1 MKLLKPTY
9 LLRTLLLLC
18 AVAVVSS
25 ACERNETQSLSDKL
39 DHMIAN
45 RQVYDCQKEQ
55 RIAELRHLLSV
66 SGLTPAQEYEINDRL
81 FGEFHKYKLDSAIRY
96 MERNVL
102 LARRLGDRRKG
113 CLSGIRLAELY
124 SSTGMSIEA
133 KRMLDSIDRR
143 SVPRDML
150 ATYYKAYNRF
160 YQQYVAFSGQRHFR
174 ELEERYQDS
183 VIMFADTVSVRYKL
197 DRFSQMSR
205 RNQSHEM
212 EVRLLGFLNSL
223 EPDSQLYAEC
233 AYSVGSFY
241 RRRGDDWLARKY
253 YMLSA
258 MTDIR
263 NSTKENAAFQ
273 ALATLYYRH
282 DDLFRAFRYTQ
293 AAVEDALF
301 SNVQF
306 RTVQMS
312 ELYSIIIAELRHLL
326 SVSGLTPAQEYEIND
341 RLFGEFHK
349 YKLDSAIRYMERN
362 VLLARRLGD
371 RRKGCLSGIRLAE
384 LYSST
389 GMSIEAKRMLD
400 SIDRRSVPRD
410 MLATYYKAYNRF
422 YQQYVAFSGQR
433 HFRELEERYQDS
445 VIMFADTVSVRYK
458 LDRFSQM
465 SRRNQSHE
473 MEVRL
478 LGFLNSLEP
487 DSQLYAECAYSV
499 GSFYRRRGDDW
510 LARKYYMLSA
520 MTDIRN
526 STKENAAFQALAT
539 LYYRHDDLFRAFRYT
554 QAAVEDALFSNVQFR
569 TVQMSELYSII
580 IASHQAKES
589 RTKHKLQYYLVLI
602 SVLSAVL
609 VLLFVYLYKQ
619 LRRVYR
625 IKEELSQTNAKLA
638 RLNEELGEKNEQLSD
653 SNAVKVQY
661 IARFFDLCSMY
672 IDKMDDYRKSLKK
685 LAQDRKFD
693 ELNRRLKSTS
703 MLEDEQDELYKN
715 FDAIFL
721 NLYPSFVEDFNA
733 LLTEDERIV
742 LKQEDLLNK
751 ELRIYALLRLGI
763 TDSVKIASF
772 LRCSLSTVYNYRTKV
787 RNKAAISREE
797 FEKMVM
803 KIGTAHK
810 TDV

>member
-1 MKLLKPTY
+1 MFADAFLRWPALTMKLLKPTY

-18 AVAVVSS
+18 AVAAVSS
-25 ACERNETQSLSDKL
+25 ACERNEAQSLSDKL

-45 RQVYDCQKEQ
+45 RQVYDCRKEQ

-96 MERNVL
+96 TERNVL
-102 LARRLGDRRKG
+102 LARRLCDRRKV

-160 YQQYVAFSGQRHFR
+160 YQQYVAFSGQKYFR

-183 VIMFADTVSVRYKL
+183 VIMVADTASGRYKL
-197 DRFSQMSR
+197 DLLYQMSR
-205 RNQSHEM
+205 RDQSHEM
-212 EVRLLGFLNSL
+212 EVRLLGFLESL

-233 AYSVGSFY
+233 AYALGSFY

-282 DDLFRAFRYTQ
+282 
-293 AAVEDALF
+293 
-301 SNVQF
+301 
-306 RTVQMS
+306 
-312 ELYSIIIAELRHLL
+312 
-326 SVSGLTPAQEYEIND
+326 G
-341 RLFGEFHK
+341 
-349 YKLDSAIRYMERN
+349 
-362 VLLARRLGD
+362 
-371 RRKGCLSGIRLAE
+371 
-384 LYSST
+384 
-389 GMSIEAKRMLD
+389 
-400 SIDRRSVPRD
+400 
-410 MLATYYKAYNRF
+410 
-422 YQQYVAFSGQR
+422 
-433 HFRELEERYQDS
+433 
-445 VIMFADTVSVRYK
+445 
-458 LDRFSQM
+458 
-465 SRRNQSHE
+465 
-473 MEVRL
+473 
-478 LGFLNSLEP
+478 
-487 DSQLYAECAYSV
+487 
-499 GSFYRRRGDDW
+499 
-510 LARKYYMLSA
+510 
-520 MTDIRN
+520 
-526 STKENAAFQALAT
+526 
-539 LYYRHDDLFRAFRYT
+539 DLFRAFRYT

-589 RTKHKLQYYLVLI
+589 RTKHKLQHYLVLI

-609 VLLFVYLYKQ
+609 VLLFVYLCKQ
-619 LRRVYR
+619 LRKVYR

-685 LAQDRKFD
+685 LAQDRKF
-693 ELNRRLKSTS
+693 
-703 MLEDEQDELYKN
+703 
-715 FDAIFL
+715 
-721 NLYPSFVEDFNA
+721 
-733 LLTEDERIV
+733 
-742 LKQEDLLNK
+742 
-751 ELRIYALLRLGI
+751 
-763 TDSVKIASF
+763 

>member
-1 MKLLKPTY
+1 
-9 LLRTLLLLC
+9 
-18 AVAVVSS
+18 
-25 ACERNETQSLSDKL
+25 
-39 DHMIAN
+39 
-45 RQVYDCQKEQ
+45 
-55 RIAELRHLLSV
+55 
-66 SGLTPAQEYEINDRL
+66 
-81 FGEFHKYKLDSAIRY
+81 
-96 MERNVL
+96 
-102 LARRLGDRRKG
+102 
-113 CLSGIRLAELY
+113 
-124 SSTGMSIEA
+124 
-133 KRMLDSIDRR
+133 
-143 SVPRDML
+143 ML

-197 DRFSQMSR
+197 DR
-205 RNQSHEM
+205 
-212 EVRLLGFLNSL
+212 
-223 EPDSQLYAEC
+223 LY
-233 AYSVGSFY
+233 
-241 RRRGDDWLARKY
+241 
-253 YMLSA
+253 
-258 MTDIR
+258 
-263 NSTKENAAFQ
+263 
-273 ALATLYYRH
+273 
-282 DDLFRAFRYTQ
+282 
-293 AAVEDALF
+293 
-301 SNVQF
+301 
-306 RTVQMS
+306 
-312 ELYSIIIAELRHLL
+312 
-326 SVSGLTPAQEYEIND
+326 
-341 RLFGEFHK
+341 
-349 YKLDSAIRYMERN
+349 
-362 VLLARRLGD
+362 
-371 RRKGCLSGIRLAE
+371 
-384 LYSST
+384 
-389 GMSIEAKRMLD
+389 
-400 SIDRRSVPRD
+400 
-410 MLATYYKAYNRF
+410 
-422 YQQYVAFSGQR
+422 
-433 HFRELEERYQDS
+433 
-445 VIMFADTVSVRYK
+445 
-458 LDRFSQM
+458 QM

-685 LAQDRKFD
+685 LAQDREVRRTQQTAQIDLDARGRAGRTLQEFRRHLPEPLSVVRRGLQRPADRGRADRAQAGGPAEQGAADLRPAASGHHRQREDRLVPALFAFD
-693 ELNRRLKSTS
+693 RL
-703 MLEDEQDELYKN
+703 
-715 FDAIFL
+715 
-721 NLYPSFVEDFNA
+721 
-733 LLTEDERIV
+733 
-742 LKQEDLLNK
+742 
-751 ELRIYALLRLGI
+751 
-763 TDSVKIASF
+763 
-772 LRCSLSTVYNYRTKV
+772 
-787 RNKAAISREE
+787 
-797 FEKMVM
+797 
-803 KIGTAHK
+803 
-810 TDV
+810 

>member
-282 DDLFRAFRYTQ
+282 
-293 AAVEDALF
+293 
-301 SNVQF
+301 
-306 RTVQMS
+306 
-312 ELYSIIIAELRHLL
+312 
-326 SVSGLTPAQEYEIND
+326 G
-341 RLFGEFHK
+341 
-349 YKLDSAIRYMERN
+349 
-362 VLLARRLGD
+362 
-371 RRKGCLSGIRLAE
+371 
-384 LYSST
+384 
-389 GMSIEAKRMLD
+389 
-400 SIDRRSVPRD
+400 
-410 MLATYYKAYNRF
+410 
-422 YQQYVAFSGQR
+422 
-433 HFRELEERYQDS
+433 
-445 VIMFADTVSVRYK
+445 
-458 LDRFSQM
+458 
-465 SRRNQSHE
+465 
-473 MEVRL
+473 
-478 LGFLNSLEP
+478 
-487 DSQLYAECAYSV
+487 
-499 GSFYRRRGDDW
+499 
-510 LARKYYMLSA
+510 
-520 MTDIRN
+520 
-526 STKENAAFQALAT
+526 
-539 LYYRHDDLFRAFRYT
+539 DLFRAFRYT

-589 RTKHKLQYYLVLI
+589 RTKHKLQHYLVLI

-733 LLTEDERIV
+733 LLTEVERIV

>member
-1 MKLLKPTY
+1 MPHSDELDAGNVLAVENLNIAFMQDQQKIAAVRNLSFSLQRGETLAIVGESGSGKSVTALALMRLLEQAGGLVQCDKM
-9 LLRTLLLLC
+9 LLQRRSREVIELSEQNAAQMRHVRGADMAMIFQEPMT
-18 AVAVVSS
+18 
-25 ACERNETQSLSDKL
+25 SL
-39 DHMIAN
+39 N
-45 RQVYDCQKEQ
+45 PVFTVGEQ
-55 RIAELRHLLSV
+55 IAES
-66 SGLTPAQEYEINDRL
+66 
-81 FGEFHKYKLDSAIRY
+81 
-96 MERNVL
+96 
-102 LARRLGDRRKG
+102 
-113 CLSGIRLAELY
+113 IRLHQNASRE
-124 SSTGMSIEA
+124 EA
-133 KRMLDSIDRR
+133 M
-143 SVPRDML
+143 V
-150 ATYYKAYNRF
+150 
-160 YQQYVAFSGQRHFR
+160 
-174 ELEERYQDS
+174 
-183 VIMFADTVSVRYKL
+183 
-197 DRFSQMSR
+197 
-205 RNQSHEM
+205 
-212 EVRLLGFLNSL
+212 
-223 EPDSQLYAEC
+223 
-233 AYSVGSFY
+233 
-241 RRRGDDWLARKY
+241 
-253 YMLSA
+253 
-258 MTDIR
+258 
-263 NSTKENAAFQ
+263 
-273 ALATLYYRH
+273 
-282 DDLFRAFRYTQ
+282 
-293 AAVEDALF
+293 
-301 SNVQF
+301 
-306 RTVQMS
+306 
-312 ELYSIIIAELRHLL
+312 
-326 SVSGLTPAQEYEIND
+326 
-341 RLFGEFHK
+341 
-349 YKLDSAIRYMERN
+349 
-362 VLLARRLGD
+362 
-371 RRKGCLSGIRLAE
+371 
-384 LYSST
+384 
-389 GMSIEAKRMLD
+389 EAKRMLD

-589 RTKHKLQYYLVLI
+589 RTKHKLQHYLVLI

>member
-1 MKLLKPTY
+1 MKGKSRYRLTPKECIAAGAKQAIRQPPKKKKKKGTPLPHSDELDAGDVLAVENLNIAFMQDQQKIAAVRNLSFSLQRGETLAIVGESGSGKSVTALALMRLLEQAGGLVQCDQM
-9 LLRTLLLLC
+9 LLRRRSREVIEL
-18 AVAVVSS
+18 SEQS
-25 ACERNETQSLSDKL
+25 AAQMRHVRGADMAMIFQEPMTSL
-39 DHMIAN
+39 N
-45 RQVYDCQKEQ
+45 PVFTVGEQ
-55 RIAELRHLLSV
+55 IAES
-66 SGLTPAQEYEINDRL
+66 
-81 FGEFHKYKLDSAIRY
+81 
-96 MERNVL
+96 
-102 LARRLGDRRKG
+102 
-113 CLSGIRLAELY
+113 IRLHQNASREEA
-124 SSTGMSIEA
+124 MVEA

-197 DRFSQMSR
+197 DRLYQMSR
-205 RNQSHEM
+205 RKQSHEM
-212 EVRLLGFLNSL
+212 EVRLLGYLNSL

-282 DDLFRAFRYTQ
+282 GDLFRAFRYTQ

-301 SNVQF
+301 SNVQ
-306 RTVQMS
+306 
-312 ELYSIIIAELRHLL
+312 
-326 SVSGLTPAQEYEIND
+326 
-341 RLFGEFHK
+341 
-349 YKLDSAIRYMERN
+349 
-362 VLLARRLGD
+362 
-371 RRKGCLSGIRLAE
+371 C
-384 LYSST
+384 
-389 GMSIEAKRMLD
+389 
-400 SIDRRSVPRD
+400 
-410 MLATYYKAYNRF
+410 
-422 YQQYVAFSGQR
+422 
-433 HFRELEERYQDS
+433 
-445 VIMFADTVSVRYK
+445 
-458 LDRFSQM
+458 
-465 SRRNQSHE
+465 
-473 MEVRL
+473 
-478 LGFLNSLEP
+478 
-487 DSQLYAECAYSV
+487 
-499 GSFYRRRGDDW
+499 
-510 LARKYYMLSA
+510 
-520 MTDIRN
+520 
-526 STKENAAFQALAT
+526 
-539 LYYRHDDLFRAFRYT
+539 
-554 QAAVEDALFSNVQFR
+554 R

-772 LRCSLSTVYNYRTKV
+772 LRCSLSPVYNYRTKV